1 MIASVP
7 YFLRGFIRSR
17 SPRSLAAV
25 AMAVTCFASSAS
37 AQVGDPTLRTDH
49 PQYAGEGAFQTAADC
64 VAFATEG
71 KSSPQ
76 DQAIGLYLWL
86 LTHQWHLASPQEPG
100 PRGVADTAAGNDD
113 LIVYDAARSRFSY
126 GYGLCGT
133 VHAWNEVYWRELGMN
148 ARRRAFPG
156 HTNSEVLYDGSW
168 HAFDTDMAG
177 LIFRP
182 DGVVAGYDD
191 VIANP
196 SLASAY
202 KPPLP
207 HYPFAWPGDE
217 KVMRAGWQEVA
228 KKKDWD
234 CLYAGGYEAHP
245 GIVNLRPGESF
256 TRFFDPDAFG
266 GPTKRRFWHHQKNG
280 PQRDWTFANNGV
292 PRHEGNESNARGN
305 ASYCNG
311 LFEYEPKLSAE
322 TLRSPE
328 VDASENVAFDEQ
340 SSSLRSADGK
350 PASVTFR
357 HFSPYVICGDPAD
370 DANPMT
376 GPATDGLVIAGEVE
390 GEVAIEVSAN
400 EGQTWTRLPGSAL
413 PLDATELVKGR
424 YVWKVRL
431 SWQGGASVRRLRF
444 ETTTQVC
451 QTIYPRL
458 TANGSEVAYRAA
470 DRAVVASLPNFS
482 LPESDAKTFE
492 TVSRRSAN
500 VAYRGRS
507 ESSRNAYETTDNKP
521 GTIVFPIEAPADL
534 LEVRAAMRYAVRV
547 PSPENCDYRLE
558 VSTDDGATW
567 SPLAKADVAP
577 DNDFSSGW
585 VYGSADIA
593 EKQAKKALVRA
604 TIYAG
609 GHRTGLIDIQLYG
622 IYRTPSAGAV
632 EVEYGWQ
639 EGDAK
644 KSEMRSIAAGTDED
658 RWSVP
663 TGAEVRDDFVRIS
676 TANEE

>member
-1 MIASVP
+1 MFACV
-7 YFLRGFIRSR
+7 LRSR
-17 SPRSLAAV
+17 RVFAA
-25 AMAVTCFASSAS
+25 ASIAAACLSAS
-37 AQVGDPTLRTDH
+37 TFAQVGDPTLRTDH

-100 PRGVADTAAGNDD
+100 PRGVADSAAGNDD

-133 VHAWNEVYWRELGMN
+133 VHAWNEAYWRELGMS
-148 ARRRAFPG
+148 ARRRSFPG

-196 SLASAY
+196 ALASTY

-217 KVMRAGWQEVA
+217 KAMRAGWQEVA

-292 PRHEGNESNARGN
+292 PQHDGEESNARGN

-311 LFEYEPKLSAE
+311 LFEYEPKLSAA
-322 TLRSPE
+322 TLDSSE
-328 VDASENVAFDEQ
+328 VDASENVTVDAA
-340 SSSLRSADGK
+340 SSTLRSEDGK

-376 GPATDGLVIAGEVE
+376 GPASKGLVISGDVD
-390 GEVAIEVSAN
+390 GDVTIEVSAD
-400 EGQTWTRLPGSAL
+400 EGQTWTPHSSRSL
-413 PLDATELVKGR
+413 PLDATEVVKGR
-424 YVWKVRL
+424 YGWKVRF
-431 SWQGGASVRRLRF
+431 SWQGDASVRRIRF
-444 ETTTQVC
+444 ATTTQVC
-451 QTIYPRL
+451 QAIYPRL
-458 TANGSEVAYRAA
+458 KENGSEVVYRAA

-482 LPESDAKTFE
+482 LTENDAKPFE
-492 TVSRRSAN
+492 DVARRSAN

-507 ESSRNAYETTDNKP
+507 GSSRNAYETTDNKP
-521 GTIVFPIEAPADL
+521 GTIVFPIEAPSEL

-547 PSPENCDYRLE
+547 PPPENCDYRLE
-558 VSTDDGATW
+558 VSTDDGASW
-567 SPLAKADVAP
+567 SSLAKAEVAAE
-577 DNDFSSGW
+577 NDFSSGW
-585 VYGSADIA
+585 VYGSADVS
-593 EKQAKKALVRA
+593 ENRAKKALVRA
-604 TIYAG
+604 TIYADG
-609 GHRTGLIDIQLYG
+609 YRTGLIDIQLYG
-622 IYRTPSAGAV
+622 IYRTPSPGAV
-632 EVEYGWQ
+632 EVEYGWR

-644 KSEMRSIAAGTDED
+644 KSETRSIAAGVGED
-658 RWSVP
+658 RWTVP
-663 TGAEVRDDFVRIS
+663 TGANLRDDFVRI
-676 TANEE
+676 AAHAGE